1 MRKSVIVRG
10 HMSESRYGV
19 PYPVRIHV
27 RQVFR
32 KDPITVRLLKPG
44 TPLYRV
50 FVRELGK
57 PMLKGGVYAGVI
69 IDDPRTIYL
78 ADSSKVRSASTMAKL
93 ISHET
98 LHSALADIHESPAF
112 FKLDSRRTV
121 FGHPHRSIERT
132 GLFRYERRKEKPGEL
147 VNAML

>member
-1 MRKSVIVRG
+1 MIVRG
-10 HMSESRYGV
+10 HLSESRYGV

-27 RQVFR
+27 RRVFR

-44 TPLYRV
+44 MR
-50 FVRELGK
+50 FFREFELESGL
-57 PMLKGGVYAGVI
+57 PGLKGLYAGVNL
-69 IDDPRTIYL
+69 DEPRTIYL
-78 ADSSKVRSASTMAKL
+78 VDAKRVRSAKAAAKL

-98 LHSALADIHESPAF
+98 LHSTLADIHENQAF

-132 GLFRYERRKEKPGEL
+132 GMFRYRKEEPIR
-147 VNAML
+147 